1 MQKLEKLRDRI
12 IQRVDVNLRHFD
24 FDVPGFLKYYVP
36 LKKMIKYYALYGITH
51 HHPLHYQFNYSNLAG
66 SNILGQ
72 CKIENSIL
80 YKCDIRGDELKV
92 CGDSFHF
99 QGTDLTLDHD
109 EMILIKDSFLIKTLV
124 HNCSHNPENPE
135 LFLIKNSASAAYVNI
150 HGSWMEGCFL
160 NPFSTVDLT
169 SLHGCA
175 VGTFAYLQVGELWH
189 EQVASGQVWIK
200 AEDQFDFKYQYPEKE
215 LKKYID
221 FHPDRRPTGI
231 FIDFLESR
239 KEDFQDVF
247 NVVHLS
253 NPLPVPKSAS
263 LSRYAVVKPK
273 TRIAENVLI
282 AQHAYIEN
290 SVLGKGANAQEHC
303 YIIDSKLMGNN
314 VTAHGA
320 KLIHVVLEKNVF
332 VGFNSFLRGTLEFPL
347 RVGEGVIVMPHTII
361 DMNTSLTIPPS
372 HLVWGLI
379 RRPEDLKEHSI
390 PLEDLAKVKDRLK
403 VGAMEF
409 VGNGK
414 AFVEKFQHRIDH
426 ILEAN
431 GAYFDGKKNRG
442 HAQKTQHIAYNII
455 QPHPLGMKKGVY
467 PTIDIRP

>member
-1 MQKLEKLRDRI
+1 MKNLEKLRDRI
-12 IQRVDVNLRHFD
+12 IKRVDVNLRRFD

-36 LKKMIKYYALYGITH
+36 LNKMIKYYALYGITPH
-51 HHPLHYQFNYSNLAG
+51 HSLHYQFNYSNLAG
-66 SNILGQ
+66 SNILGR
-72 CKIENSIL
+72 CKVDNSIL
-80 YKCDIRGDELKV
+80 YKCDIRGDELKS
-92 CGDSFHF
+92 CGDVLHYD
-99 QGTDLTLDHD
+99 GTDIPLDYD
-109 EMILIKDSFLIKTLV
+109 ESILIKDSFLIKTLV

-135 LFLIKNSASAAYVNI
+135 LFLIKNTVSAAYVNI
-150 HGSWMEGCFL
+150 HGSWTEGCFL

-189 EQVASGQVWIK
+189 DQIPPGQIWVK
-200 AEDQFDFKYQYPEKE
+200 AEDQFDFKYNYPQKP

-247 NVVHLS
+247 NVVHFS
-253 NPLPVPKSAS
+253 NPVDVPKSAS
-263 LSRYAVVKPK
+263 LSPYAVVKPK
-273 TRIAENVLI
+273 TRIADNVLI
-282 AQHAYIEN
+282 AQHAYIES

-303 YIIDSKLMGNN
+303 YIIDSKLRGNN

-320 KLIHVVLEKNVF
+320 KLVDVVLENNVF
-332 VGFNSFLRGTLEFPL
+332 VGFNSFLRGTFEFPL

-361 DMNTSLTIPPS
+361 DMQASLTIPPG

-379 RRPEDLKEHSI
+379 RKPQDLKEHSI
-390 PLEDLAKVKDRLK
+390 ALEDLAKVKDKLNI
-403 VGAMEF
+403 GAMEF

-414 AFVEKFQHRIDH
+414 AFVETFQHRIDH

-431 GAYFDGKKNRG
+431 GAYYDGKKNRG
-442 HAQKTQHIAYNII
+442 HAQRTQHIAYNII
-455 QPHPLGMKKGVY
+455 QPHPLGVKKGVY
-467 PTIDIRP
+467 PTIDIRS